1 MSRRVVV
8 AEHLRRY
15 TNISKVK
22 IEKKLER
29 DSGGDQTQF
38 EEQKKLFMEYVF
50 NEREMR
56 EFELKVIEAAKEG
69 RYELEVMEFTSDFLL
84 DGGRAINNNEK
95 DWPKSLQGKAKN
107 FYNLWQEH
115 GQPVGYRLKA
125 RVNNY
130 PRGFIGDIS
139 LLVDWS

>member
-1 MSRRVVV
+1 MSRRVVI

-22 IEKKLER
+22 NEKKLER
-29 DSGGDQTQF
+29 ASGSDQTEF

-50 NEREMR
+50 DDREMR
-56 EFELKVIEAAKEG
+56 EFERKVIDAAKEG
-69 RYELEVMEFTSDFLL
+69 IFEIEVMEFTSDFCL
-84 DGGRAINNNEK
+84 DGGRAINNSEK

-115 GQPVGYRLKA
+115 GQSQGYRLKA

-130 PRGFIGDIS
+130 PQGFIGDIS

>member
-1 MSRRVVV
+1 MSRRVVI

-22 IEKKLER
+22 NDKKFER
-29 DSGGDQTQF
+29 ESCDGQTEF
-38 EEQKKLFMEYVF
+38 EQQKKLFMDYVF
-50 NEREMR
+50 EERELR
-56 EFELKVIEAAKEG
+56 DFQLKIIEAAKEG
-69 RYELEVMEFTSDFLL
+69 RYEFEVMEFTSDFCR

-95 DWPKSLQGKAKN
+95 DWPKSLQGKAKT
-107 FYNLWQEH
+107 FFDLWQQH
-115 GQPVGYRLKA
+115 GQPQGYRLKA

-130 PRGFIGDIS
+130 PKGFIGDIS

>member
-22 IEKKLER
+22 NEKKSER
-29 DSGGDQTQF
+29 ASDSDESQF
-38 EEQKKLFMEYVF
+38 EEQKRMFMEYEF
-50 NEREMR
+50 KDSEMR
-56 EFELKVIEAAKEG
+56 AFELKVIDAAKEG
-69 RYELEVMEFTSDFLL
+69 LFEIEVMEFTSDFCL

-107 FYNLWQEH
+107 FYTLWQEH
-115 GQPVGYRLKA
+115 GQPAGYRLKA

-130 PRGFIGDIS
+130 PQGFIGDIS